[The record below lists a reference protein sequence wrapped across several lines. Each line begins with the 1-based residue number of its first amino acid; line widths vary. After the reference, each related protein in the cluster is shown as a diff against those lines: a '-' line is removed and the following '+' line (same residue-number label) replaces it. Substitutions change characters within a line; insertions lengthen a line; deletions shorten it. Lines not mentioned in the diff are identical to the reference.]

1 MELVE
6 TSRNALSRRPEA
18 DTAALGDWQE
28 LCRIIMARVTLT
40 GNEWL
45 AATPAPDVEYTARR
59 VEASIRECSAALQ
72 QLRRTLVDE
81 VGRRRSLEQQVLE
94 ARTALSQPRA
104 AITHAQDEDERAGFL
119 AMHDCLTLLPNRDFF
134 LERLE
139 FALTEMEPPRQALAV
154 LYLEL
159 DYYTPS
165 NDAAVGDELLRVVA
179 ERLERGMRPENIVCR
194 LDGDEFAC
202 LVPGLPSREQVRV
215 QASELFDIVSVP
227 VTIGALQ
234 IRPHPNIGIAMCP
247 EDGYTADALLANA
260 ANAMDWAKRQ
270 NIRFAFSRV
279 VPTLY

>member
-6 TSRNALSRRPEA
+6 LSRNALSRRPEA
-18 DTAALGDWQE
+18 ASAALGDWQE

-72 QLRRTLVDE
+72 ELRKTLVHE
-81 VGRRRSLEQQVLE
+81 VARRRSLEQQVLE
-94 ARTALSQPRA
+94 ARTALTQARA
-104 AITHAQDEDERAGFL
+104 SMTDPLDDGERARYRGVL
-119 AMHDCLTLLPNRDFF
+119 DCLTLLPNRDFF

-139 FALTEMEPPRQALAV
+139 LALTETEPPRQALAV
-154 LYLEL
+154 LYMEL
-159 DYYTPS
+159 DYYTPRS
-165 NDAAVGDELLRVVA
+165 DMTVGDELLRVVA
-179 ERLERGMRPENIVCR
+179 ERLDRGMRPENIVCS
-194 LDGDEFAC
+194 LNGDEFAC
-202 LVPGLPSREQVRV
+202 LVPGLPSREQVRE

-227 VTIGALQ
+227 VAIGPLQ

-247 EDGYTADALLANA
+247 DDGYTADALLTNA
-260 ANAMDWAKRQ
+260 ANAMDRAKRQ

-279 VPTLY
+279 PTLY